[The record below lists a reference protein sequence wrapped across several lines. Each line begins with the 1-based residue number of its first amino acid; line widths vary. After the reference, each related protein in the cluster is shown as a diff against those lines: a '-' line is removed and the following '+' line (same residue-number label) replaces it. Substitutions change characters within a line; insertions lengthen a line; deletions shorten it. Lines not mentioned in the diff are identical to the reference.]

1 MTGAGNDAAK
11 SGSGHDAAV
20 PAAAVAGR
28 QRGGRRQVVLSL
40 VLLGAAAVAT
50 AAPTWLTTQASTV
63 LDDSVTVVVTGTQ
76 AAPGVSAA
84 ALVVVAAGLALGL
97 VGRVAR
103 WFSLLVVVAGGLV
116 IAGSGF
122 NFIRSPEAAARSGVA
137 EATGVIGVV
146 GDVSVSYAP
155 YLAVVCGLAIIAVA
169 VRATLAPID
178 WGSRTTKY
186 DTPGHGG
193 GAHSAGMH
201 GAAVHP
207 DAHDGAPT
215 SRDAAVLAASAAST
229 ASTAGDTAA
238 ADPSAAGV
246 AGSPPEAD
254 AADDQDETVLDERD
268 AWDALTQGDDP
279 T

>member
-11 SGSGHDAAV
+11 SGSGHDATV

-63 LDDSVTVVVTGTQ
+63 LDDNVTVVVTGTQ

-137 EATGVIGVV
+137 DATGVIGVV
-146 GDVSVSYAP
+146 GDVSVTYAP
-155 YLAVVCGLAIIAVA
+155 YLALVCGLAIIAVA
-169 VRATLAPID
+169 VRAAVAPID
-178 WGSRTTKY
+178 WGTRTTKY
-186 DTPGHGG
+186 DTPGHG
-193 GAHSAGMH
+193 
-201 GAAVHP
+201 
-207 DAHDGAPT
+207 
-215 SRDAAVLAASAAST
+215 
-229 ASTAGDTAA
+229 AA
-238 ADPSAAGV
+238 APQEAAGPAGV
-246 AGSPPEAD
+246 ATAATVAGDASAVDSAAAGDAGPAPDAD
-254 AADDQDETVLDERD
+254 AADGQDETVLDERD

-279 T
+279 S